1 MTLNY
6 LPPLVCQW
14 CGHRTLTVGDT
25 VVCRSCDR
33 PEEARVSY
41 EGENRRM
48 WWVMGAAFAAVLCLA
63 AVVFV
68 LYVLVWP

>member
-1 MTLNY
+1 
-6 LPPLVCQW
+6 
-14 CGHRTLTVGDT
+14 VGDT